1 MRITTKLIG
10 SLCLASAAVSA
21 QASDYTGLV
30 SMLEVWR
37 NGNVAFT
44 LNPAIGACN
53 GQVILNKSDPGF
65 KNLYAAIVVAREAG
79 RQVLVRSYA
88 CGAAENYGGNYV
100 IPDYI
105 YPFEP

>member
-1 MRITTKLIG
+1 MLSKGKPLLT
-10 SLCLASAAVSA
+10 LALL
-21 QASDYTGLV
+21 LV
-30 SMLEVWR
+30 SLTANSADHTGVIAMLEVWR

-44 LNPAIGACN
+44 LRPAIGDCN

-65 KNLYAAIVVAREAG
+65 KNLYAAIMVAREAG
-79 RQVLVRSYA
+79 RQVLVRSYT
-88 CGAAENYGGNYV
+88 CGQAENYGGNYV